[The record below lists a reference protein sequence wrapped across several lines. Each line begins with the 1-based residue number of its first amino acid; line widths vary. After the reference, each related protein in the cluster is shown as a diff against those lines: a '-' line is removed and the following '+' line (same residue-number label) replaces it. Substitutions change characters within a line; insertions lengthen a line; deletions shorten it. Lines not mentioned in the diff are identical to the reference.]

1 MNDSVFEA
9 VEKNSRILRLDFS
22 SIEFAKLA
30 EEQDFSE
37 EQIQAVGMVFEH
49 LQRKKVDTTIHTL
62 LKMSRLP
69 LKDPKTF
76 ENFDFSVIKGRDASR
91 LKTLPS
97 LSAIYAHRNLAFI
110 GPAGTGKTHLAQAF
124 GYECCQRGIKTYFIK
139 MSELR
144 DKFTAARRAGKEASV
159 LNGLVRPSCLIIDEV
174 GHCEFDKENTR
185 LFFDLIDRR
194 YNKEGAN
201 FARTVWCFR
210 FGRCTYFGLSGVV
223 LSDERCVPGLGM
235 IQSFLQLLLR
245 ERSIIFNAKQHD
257 HSWHHR
263 DASQGHFLRRLP
275 QPLRCWQQHRES
287 HHDPISGEGRPTGGS
302 EADAG

>member
-9 VEKNSRILRLDFS
+9 VETGSRILRLDFS
-22 SIEFAKLA
+22 SVEFAKLA
-30 EEQDFSE
+30 EEQDFSQ

-76 ENFDFSVIKGRDASR
+76 DNFDFSVIKGRDANR

-194 YNKEGAN
+194 YNKEGN
-201 FARTVWCFR
+201 FNEDDALLCALDRIFDDATVFNIKGESFR
-210 FGRCTYFGLSGVV
+210 GKQLETGA
-223 LSDERCVPGLGM
+223 
-235 IQSFLQLLLR
+235 LQTSR
-245 ERSIIFNAKQHD
+245 VKATDSSEK
-257 HSWHHR
+257 
-263 DASQGHFLRRLP
+263 
-275 QPLRCWQQHRES
+275 
-287 HHDPISGEGRPTGGS
+287 PIP
-302 EADAG
+302 

>member
-1 MNDSVFEA
+1 MNDSVFET
-9 VEKNSRILRLDFS
+9 VEKSSQVLRLDFS
-22 SIEFAKLA
+22 SVEFAKLA
-30 EEQDFSE
+30 EEQE
-37 EQIQAVGMVFEH
+37 LTEAQIQAVATVFEH
-49 LQRKKVDTTIHTL
+49 LQRKKVETTIHTL

-76 ENFDFSVIKGRDASR
+76 DNFDFSVIKGRDAAK

-144 DKFTAARRAGKEASV
+144 DKFTAARRVGKEASI

-194 YNKEGAN
+194 YNKEGN
-201 FARTVWCFR
+201 FNMIFTSNKNPALWREDFDEDATLLCALDRIFDDATVFKLRGESFR
-210 FGRCTYFGLSGVV
+210 GKKLETIS
-223 LSDERCVPGLGM
+223 
-235 IQSFLQLLLR
+235 LQTGKVKTVAPTEISR
-245 ERSIIFNAKQHD
+245 E
-257 HSWHHR
+257 
-263 DASQGHFLRRLP
+263 
-275 QPLRCWQQHRES
+275 
-287 HHDPISGEGRPTGGS
+287 
-302 EADAG
+302 

>member
-9 VEKNSRILRLDFS
+9 VETSSRILRLDFS

-37 EQIQAVGMVFEH
+37 EQIQAVGMVFAH

-76 ENFDFSVIKGRDASR
+76 DNFDFSVIKGRDANR
-91 LKTLPS
+91 LTTLPS

-194 YNKEGAN
+194 YNKEGN
-201 FARTVWCFR
+201 FNEDDALLCALDRIFDDATVFNIKGESFR
-210 FGRCTYFGLSGVV
+210 GKQLETGA
-223 LSDERCVPGLGM
+223 
-235 IQSFLQLLLR
+235 LQTSR
-245 ERSIIFNAKQHD
+245 VKATDSSEK
-257 HSWHHR
+257 
-263 DASQGHFLRRLP
+263 
-275 QPLRCWQQHRES
+275 
-287 HHDPISGEGRPTGGS
+287 PIP
-302 EADAG
+302 

>member
-1 MNDSVFEA
+1 MNDSVFET
-9 VEKNSRILRLDFS
+9 VEKSSQILKLDLS
-22 SIEFAKLA
+22 STEFARLA
-30 EEQDFSE
+30 EEQE
-37 EQIQAVGMVFEH
+37 LTEAQVEAVGTVLEY
-49 LQRKKVDTTIHTL
+49 LQRKKIDTTIHTL

-76 ENFDFSVIKGRDASR
+76 DNFDFSVIKGRDAAK

-144 DKFTAARRAGKEASV
+144 DKFTAARRAGKEASI

-194 YNKEGAN
+194 YNKEGN
-201 FARTVWCFR
+201 FNIVFTSNKHPSHWRNNFNEDDALLCALDRIFDDATVFNIKGESFR
-210 FGRCTYFGLSGVV
+210 GKKLETVA
-223 LSDERCVPGLGM
+223 
-235 IQSFLQLLLR
+235 LQTSR
-245 ERSIIFNAKQHD
+245 VKA
-257 HSWHHR
+257 
-263 DASQGHFLRRLP
+263 
-275 QPLRCWQQHRES
+275 
-287 HHDPISGEGRPTGGS
+287 PTSS
-302 EADAG
+302 ETPTP